1 MYTCI
6 YYVQNQTIAQETLC
20 DLVQPQMS
28 LSVFVHPRKLLNTF
42 TLRYLLF
49 LLFFFVQASIIYLQG
64 NIDRFEG
71 K

>member
-1 MYTCI
+1 MYTCT

-49 LLFFFVQASIIYLQG
+49 LLFFVQASIIYLQG
-64 NIDRFEG
+64 NIDRFEV